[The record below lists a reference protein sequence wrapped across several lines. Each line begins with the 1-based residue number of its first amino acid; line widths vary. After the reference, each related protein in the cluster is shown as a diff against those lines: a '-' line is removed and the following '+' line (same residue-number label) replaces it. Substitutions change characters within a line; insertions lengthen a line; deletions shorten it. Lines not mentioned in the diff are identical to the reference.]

1 MPMEV
6 RFGSARTVIGT
17 VFLVN
22 GAVFATWASRVP
34 AVREALDL
42 SPGALGLALLGL
54 TGGAVVALPLSGTL
68 VSRFGSL
75 LVARAGLAAYCAALY
90 LISLAPDLIL
100 LALALAV
107 FGVGNSALDVSMNA
121 QGVELERRRGRPVLG
136 SLHALWS
143 IGGFLG
149 AASGAGAAAVGMSVS
164 AHFALAGGVLL
175 TLGLLATARML
186 PEPEDRQ
193 AGPAFARPTRK
204 LVLLGVVAFCALL
217 AEGVVNDWSAVYLR
231 EVAGANPGVAP
242 LGFAAFSL
250 TMAAGRLL
258 TDKLVTRTGPGPF
271 VRLSATV
278 ALMGLG
284 LVLLVPLPAA
294 GIAGFALLGAGL
306 AGVLP
311 VVFGLTGGREREG
324 TAGPAIAAVST
335 LGYLGFLSGPVLIGA
350 LAELSDLRLALVS
363 VVVLVFLMVVVAGT
377 LGRHYPV
384 AEDR

>member
-1 MPMEV
+1 MSAV
-6 RFGSARTVIGT
+6 VGSARVVIGT
-17 VFLVN
+17 IFLVN

-54 TGGAVVALPLSGTL
+54 AGGAVVALPLSGTL
-68 VSRFGSL
+68 VSRYGSL
-75 LVARAGLAAYCAALY
+75 LVARAGLVAYCAALY
-90 LISLAPDLIL
+90 LISLAPNLAL
-100 LALALAV
+100 LALALAA

-121 QGVELERRRGRPVLG
+121 QGVELERERGRPILG
-136 SLHALWS
+136 SFHALWS
-143 IGGFLG
+143 IGGFVG
-149 AASGAGAAAVGMSVS
+149 AASGAAAAAAGMPPS
-164 AHFALAGGVLL
+164 AHFALAGGLL
-175 TLGLLATARML
+175 LALGLLSTAQML

-258 TDKLVTRTGPGPF
+258 TDKLVTRTGPRMF
-271 VRLSATV
+271 VRFSATV
-278 ALMGLG
+278 ALVGLG
-284 LVLLVPLPAA
+284 LALLVPLPAA
-294 GIAGFALLGAGL
+294 GVAGFALLGAGL

-311 VVFGLTGGREREG
+311 VVFGITGGREREG
-324 TAGPAIAAVST
+324 TTGPAIAAVST
-335 LGYLGFLSGPVLIGA
+335 LGYLGFLAGPVLIGA
-350 LAELSDLRLALVS
+350 FAELSSLRVSLVS
-363 VVVLVFLMVVVAGT
+363 VAVLVFLMVVLAGA

-384 AEDR
+384 AENR